1 MKIQVWMR
9 DGYGQGSILKTL
21 DSFDA
26 ALDFAKKHVS
36 DTNFDNA
43 LTPQER
49 RKNWELYLPLFENN
63 SSLYCGKFASNHTIF
78 SLDNDSVSDV
88 SSSNKFRLYIGN
100 MSGQSFYVEDQKNR
114 EVLDLDSDFLRN
126 KGFVFFKIVK

>member
-21 DSFDA
+21 DSIDG

-36 DTNFDNA
+36 DVNFDNA

-49 RKNWELYLPLFENN
+49 RRNWELYIPLFESN
-63 SSLYCGKFASNHTIF
+63 SYLYCGKFANNYTIF
-78 SLDNDSVSDV
+78 SCDSDSVCDV
-88 SSSNKFRLYIGN
+88 NSSSKFRLYIGS
-100 MSGQSFYVEDQKNR
+100 MSGQDFYVEDQKNK
-114 EVLDLDSDFLRN
+114 EVIDLDSDSLRN

>member
-21 DSFDA
+21 DTVDDA
-26 ALDFAKKHVS
+26 LYFAKKHVS

-49 RKNWELYLPLFENN
+49 RRNWELYLPLFESN
-63 SSLYCGKFASNHTIF
+63 SLLYCGKFANNHTLF
-78 SLDNDSVSDV
+78 SCESDSISDV
-88 SSSNKFRLYIGN
+88 NNSNRFRLYIGN

-114 EVLDLDSDFLRN
+114 EVLNLDSDSLRN

>member
-21 DSFDA
+21 DTVND

-49 RKNWELYLPLFENN
+49 RRNWEYTSWISLTAFGAPSTYLITFGD
-63 SSLYCGKFASNHTIF
+63 SLHFYPKFPEGFPHKLI
-78 SLDNDSVSDV
+78 
-88 SSSNKFRLYIGN
+88 KF
-100 MSGQSFYVEDQKNR
+100 
-114 EVLDLDSDFLRN
+114 
-126 KGFVFFKIVK
+126 